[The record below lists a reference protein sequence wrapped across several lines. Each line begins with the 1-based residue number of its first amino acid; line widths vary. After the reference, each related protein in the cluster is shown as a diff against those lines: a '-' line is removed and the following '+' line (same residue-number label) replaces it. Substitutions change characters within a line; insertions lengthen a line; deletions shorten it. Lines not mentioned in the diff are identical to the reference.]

1 MPVEKIR
8 VLLVGL
14 GQVGM
19 KYDLK
24 SEHSQVLTH
33 LKAIRNWVAN
43 SQHELELF
51 GIDSDV
57 LTEETF
63 KNIAPEGIWL
73 NTYET
78 LKSDQP
84 FNLAVIATPIH
95 SIAENVLDLCKKLEI
110 QKVVIEKPA
119 AKSLAEL
126 ATLNYLNDSENKFIV
141 GFPRPSLRSSNYIR
155 ETIKLFGEYET
166 WKVDIYY
173 GGGVLNILSHFLN
186 LVEFFF
192 STFELESHSLDN
204 EGNLHAEFKS
214 KDGSLNISTHK
225 YSDRND
231 EKNRIEIL
239 GPLRISYLN
248 SGREIRIYKFDSQG
262 REVFEL
268 IDASEEISQMIGVF
282 GNDYM
287 NWAVYSKGFNY
298 TNINSN
304 ALYQTIKLSEVSNG

>member
-1 MPVEKIR
+1 MSFDNIR

-33 LKAIRNWVAN
+33 LKAIRNWEAN

-51 GIDSDV
+51 GIDSDKS
-57 LTEETF
+57 TEKTF
-63 KNIAPEGIWL
+63 KKIVPDGIWL
-73 NTYET
+73 SSFENLAGE
-78 LKSDQP
+78 KP

-95 SIAENVLDLCKKLEI
+95 SIAANVLDLCKKLEI

-119 AKSLAEL
+119 AKSLGEL
-126 ATLNYLNDSENKFIV
+126 STLNYLNDSENKFIV
-141 GFPRPSLRSSNYIR
+141 GFPRPSLRSSNYLR
-155 ETIKLFGEYET
+155 ESIKVFGESET

-192 STFELESHSLDN
+192 STFDLESHSLDN

-248 SGREIRIYKFDSQG
+248 SGREIRIYRFDSQG
-262 REVFEL
+262 KEVFEL
-268 IDASEEISQMIGVF
+268 IDAREEISQMIGVF

-287 NWAVYSKGFNY
+287 NWAVYSKSFNN

>member
-1 MPVEKIR
+1 M
-8 VLLVGL
+8 
-14 GQVGM
+14 
-19 KYDLK
+19 
-24 SEHSQVLTH
+24 
-33 LKAIRNWVAN
+33 
-43 SQHELELF
+43 
-51 GIDSDV
+51 
-57 LTEETF
+57 
-63 KNIAPEGIWL
+63 
-73 NTYET
+73 
-78 LKSDQP
+78 
-84 FNLAVIATPIH
+84 
-95 SIAENVLDLCKKLEI
+95 
-110 QKVVIEKPA
+110 VIEKPA

-126 ATLNYLNDSENKFIV
+126 ATLNYLNDSEKKFIV
-141 GFPRPSLRSSNYIR
+141 GFPRPSLQSSNN
-155 ETIKLFGEYET
+155 IKELIKVFGESDT
-166 WKVDIYY
+166 WRVDIYY

-214 KDGSLNISTHK
+214 TDGTLNISTHK

-248 SGREIRIYKFDSQG
+248 SGREIRIYRFDSQG
-262 REVFEL
+262 KEVFEL
-268 IDASEEISQMIGVF
+268 IDAREEISQMIGVF

-287 NWAVYSKGFNY
+287 NWAVYSKSFNN

>member
-1 MPVEKIR
+1 MPIEKIR

-33 LKAIRNWVAN
+33 LRAIRNWEAN
-43 SQHELELF
+43 SKNKLEMF
-51 GIDSDV
+51 GIDSDIS
-57 LTEETF
+57 TEGTF
-63 KNIAPEGIWL
+63 KKLVPEGIWL

-78 LKSDQP
+78 LESEQP
-84 FNLAVIATPIH
+84 FDLAIIATPIH
-95 SIAENVLDLCKKLEI
+95 SIAANVLELCKKLEI
-110 QKVVIEKPA
+110 HKVVIEKPA

-126 ATLNYLNDSENKFIV
+126 ASLNCLNDSENKFIV

-155 ETIKLFGEYET
+155 ESIKVFGESVT

-192 STFELESHSLDN
+192 STFELESHFLDN
-204 EGNLHAEFKS
+204 QGNLQAEFKS
-214 KDGSLNISTHK
+214 ADGTLNISTHK

-231 EKNRIEIL
+231 ENNRIEIL

-248 SGREIRIYKFDSQG
+248 SGREIRIYRFDSQG
-262 REVFEL
+262 KENFES
-268 IDASEEISQMIGVF
+268 IDTREEISSMIGVF

-287 NWAVYSKGFNY
+287 NWAVYSKGFNN
-298 TNINSN
+298 TNLNSN

>member
-33 LKAIRNWVAN
+33 LKAIRNWEAN
-43 SQHELELF
+43 SKYKLEVF
-51 GIDSDV
+51 GIDSDIS
-57 LTEETF
+57 TEETF
-63 KNIAPEGIWL
+63 NKLVPEGIWL
-73 NTYET
+73 NSYET
-78 LKSDQP
+78 LESGLP
-84 FNLAVIATPIH
+84 FDLAIIATPIY
-95 SIAENVLDLCKKLEI
+95 SITANVLDLCKKLEI

-126 ATLNYLNDSENKFIV
+126 ASLNYLNDSENKFIV

-155 ETIKLFGEYET
+155 ESIKVFGESVT

-192 STFELESHSLDN
+192 STFDLESHSLDN

-214 KDGSLNISTHK
+214 AEGTLNISTHK

-239 GPLRISYLN
+239 GPIRISYLN
-248 SGREIRIYKFDSQG
+248 SGREIRIYRFDSQG
-262 REVFEL
+262 NEFLEV
-268 IDASEEISQMIGVF
+268 IDSSEEISQMIGVF
-282 GNDYM
+282 GSDYM
-287 NWAVYSKGFNY
+287 NWAVYNMGFNY
-298 TNINSN
+298 TSLNSN
-304 ALYQTIKLSEVSNG
+304 ALYQTIKLSEASNG